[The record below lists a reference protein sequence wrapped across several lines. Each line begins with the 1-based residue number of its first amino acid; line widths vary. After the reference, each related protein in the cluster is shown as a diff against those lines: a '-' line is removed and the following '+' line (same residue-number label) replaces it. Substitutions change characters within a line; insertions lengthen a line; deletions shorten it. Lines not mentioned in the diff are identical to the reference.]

1 MQGIILAG
9 VILVAFMIYW
19 ISQRNKTAFPIP
31 NPFPPEWKQLLSEHV
46 HFYQNLNSADREK
59 FEQRIRNFLKQVRIT
74 GIRTEVD
81 DLDRLLIASG
91 AAIPLFN
98 FPSWHYRHLHEV
110 LLYPASFDRSF
121 SMENPK
127 EVITGMVGT
136 GRNIDGV
143 MILSQKSLR
152 KGFQNTTDKKNVA
165 IHEFV
170 HILDKEDG
178 IIDGVPGVLNDK
190 ELAKPWM
197 QLMHQEIS
205 RIRKGKSDI
214 DAYAGTGEEEF
225 LAVCSEYFFERPER
239 FQSQHPQL
247 YELLQKVYAVDM
259 ASIVRK
265 PFERSVRLG
274 RNSPCPCGSGDKYKR
289 CCLKK

>member
-9 VILVAFMIYW
+9 VILVAFMFYW
-19 ISQRNKTAFPIP
+19 LSQRNKAAFLVP
-31 NPFPPEWKQLLSEHV
+31 NPFPPAWKQLLSQHV
-46 HFYQNLNSADREK
+46 HFYQNLNSTDQEK
-59 FEQRIRNFLKQVRIT
+59 FEQRICNFLKQVRIS

-98 FPSWHYRHLHEV
+98 FPSWHYHHLHEV

-136 GRNIDGV
+136 GRNMDGV
-143 MILSQKSLR
+143 MILSKDSLR
-152 KGFQNTTDKKNVA
+152 KGFENAEDKKNVA

-178 IIDGVPGVLNDK
+178 VIDGVPGILNDK
-190 ELAKPWM
+190 ALAKPWM

-205 RIRKGKSDI
+205 KIRKGKSDI
-214 DAYAGTGEEEF
+214 DSYAGTGEEEF
-225 LAVCSEYFFERPER
+225 LAVCSEYFFEQPKK
-239 FQSQHPQL
+239 FQLQHPAL
-247 YELLQKVYAVDM
+247 YKKFVKVYGVNM
-259 ASIVRK
+259 IERLKEPFRK
-265 PFERSVRLG
+265 PDRIG
-274 RNSPCPCGSGDKYKR
+274 RNQACPCGSGKKYKN
-289 CCLKK
+289 CCLH